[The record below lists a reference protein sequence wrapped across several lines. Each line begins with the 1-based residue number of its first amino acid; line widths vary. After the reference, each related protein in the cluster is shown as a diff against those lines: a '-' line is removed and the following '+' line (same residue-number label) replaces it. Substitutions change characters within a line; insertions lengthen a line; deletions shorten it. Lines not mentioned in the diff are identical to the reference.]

1 MKGWKRH
8 LSALPAG
15 HVGALDRKLLVDLQ
29 IVSRLGW
36 SSNNFGSGDG
46 RGADDLFGQAVAR
59 RSSGRIPDGTPENG
73 VHLSWGPIWL
83 MLGFMLASSIGW
95 TLGLVIRRRR
105 ATRP

>member
-1 MKGWKRH
+1 M
-8 LSALPAG
+8 
-15 HVGALDRKLLVDLQ
+15 DRKLLVDLQ

-83 MLGFMLASSIGW
+83 MLGFHARIVDRMDARARDTQAPCDEALTASGW
-95 TLGLVIRRRR
+95 GPL
-105 ATRP
+105 

>member
-1 MKGWKRH
+1 M
-8 LSALPAG
+8 
-15 HVGALDRKLLVDLQ
+15 DRKLLVDLQ

-46 RGADDLFGQAVAR
+46 RGADDFFGQAVAR